1 MKEGLIETSEI
12 PLISDGSQKS
22 KIFDEAKTLNLKAGE
37 KYSFCKC
44 GKSKNLP
51 YCDDSHRKLNKEKRT
66 SYKSLKI
73 IPKSDAE
80 IAVYCS
86 NWDSKSS

>member
-1 MKEGLIETSEI
+1 MKEEEKT
-12 PLISDGSQKS
+12 
-22 KIFDEAKTLNLKAGE
+22 KTLKLKARE
-37 KYSFCKC
+37 KYSFCTC

-51 YCDDSHRKLNKEKRT
+51 YCDDSHRKLNEQGH

-86 NWDSKSS
+86 NWDSESS